1 MSQQSRQFDFWYA
14 VHNTKIVRGP
24 SRALETFGA
33 TRINYHHLA
42 ELPDDPRKVRVCEG
56 RLEAHK
62 PAIITPEEYAES
74 QMDGFGEEARQYLEF
89 LKANRDNTRILQ
101 YGYQLRQ
108 EAFSEQVVTD
118 SLEAVTGRVVKEV
131 EDAKDDFAAVIQGV
145 DAPWDVSLVHFF
157 WLHVNASAPI
167 NVREFEAA
175 RRQEMEDSTPRAV
188 RDEVEAAFAKAQ
200 ENPAL
205 VHELGAL
212 LQRRGVF
219 DRYQDRFFKL
229 VRNGG

>member
-1 MSQQSRQFDFWYA
+1 MSLQSRQFDFWYA

-33 TRINYHHLA
+33 TRINYRHLA
-42 ELPDDPRKVRVCEG
+42 ELPDDPRKIRIREG

-74 QMDGFGEEARQYLEF
+74 QMDGFGEEARKYLDF
-89 LKANRDNTRILQ
+89 LKANRDNIRILQ
-101 YGYQLRQ
+101 YGFQLRQ

-118 SLEAVTGRVVKEV
+118 TLDAVTARVVADV
-131 EDAKDDFAAVIQGV
+131 EATNDDFAAVIQGV
-145 DAPWDVSLVHFF
+145 DEPWDVSLVHFF
-157 WLHVNASAPI
+157 WLHVNASAPV

-229 VRNGG
+229 VRRG

>member
-1 MSQQSRQFDFWYA
+1 MTPQSRQFDFWYA
-14 VHNTKIVRGP
+14 VHPTPIGRGP

-42 ELPDDPRKVRVCEG
+42 ELPDDPRKIRIREG

-62 PAIITPEEYAES
+62 PAIITPEEYAEA
-74 QMDGFGEEARQYLEF
+74 QMDGFGAAARKYLDF
-89 LKANRDNTRILQ
+89 LKENRDNIRILQ

-118 SLEAVTGRVVKEV
+118 SLDAVTARVMKEV
-131 EDAKDDFAAVIQGV
+131 EDTEDNFAAVIQGV
-145 DAPWDVSLVHFF
+145 DEPWDVSLVHFF

-175 RRQEMEDSTPRAV
+175 RRQEMADSTPRAV

-212 LQRRGVF
+212 LQRKGVF

-229 VRNGG
+229 VRRG

>member
-1 MSQQSRQFDFWYA
+1 MSLQSRQFDFWYA

-33 TRINYHHLA
+33 TRINYRHLA
-42 ELPDDPRKVRVCEG
+42 ELPDDPRKIRIREG

-74 QMDGFGEEARQYLEF
+74 QMDGFGEEARKYLDF
-89 LKANRDNTRILQ
+89 LKANRDNIRILQ
-101 YGYQLRQ
+101 YGFQLRQ

-118 SLEAVTGRVVKEV
+118 TLDAVTARVVADV
-131 EDAKDDFAAVIQGV
+131 EATNDDFAAVIQGV
-145 DAPWDVSLVHFF
+145 DEPWDVSLVHFF
-157 WLHVNASAPI
+157 WLHVNASAPV

-175 RRQEMEDSTPRAV
+175 HQREMEDSTPRAV

-212 LQRRGVF
+212 LPRKGVF
-219 DRYQDRFFKL
+219 DRYQDRFFSL
-229 VRNGG
+229 VRRT

>member
-1 MSQQSRQFDFWYA
+1 MSLQSRQFDFWYA

-33 TRINYHHLA
+33 TRINYRHLA
-42 ELPDDPRKVRVCEG
+42 ELPDDPRKIRIREG

-74 QMDGFGEEARQYLEF
+74 QMDGFGEEARKYLDF
-89 LKANRDNTRILQ
+89 LKANRDNIRILQ
-101 YGYQLRQ
+101 YGFQLRQ

-118 SLEAVTGRVVKEV
+118 TLDAVTARVVADV
-131 EDAKDDFAAVIQGV
+131 EATNDDFAAVIQGV
-145 DAPWDVSLVHFF
+145 DEPWDVSLVHFF
-157 WLHVNASAPI
+157 WLHVNASAPV

-175 RRQEMEDSTPRAV
+175 RMREMEDSTPRAV

-205 VHELGAL
+205 VQELGAL
-212 LQRRGVF
+212 LQRKGVF
-219 DRYQDRFFKL
+219 DRYQDRFFRL
-229 VRNGG
+229 VRRT

>member
-42 ELPDDPRKVRVCEG
+42 ELPDDPRKVRIREG

-62 PAIITPEEYAES
+62 PAIITPEEYAEA
-74 QMDGFGEEARQYLEF
+74 QMDGFGAEARKYLEF
-89 LKANRDNTRILQ
+89 LKANRDNIRILQ

-145 DAPWDVSLVHFF
+145 DEPWDVSLVHFF
-157 WLHVNASAPI
+157 WLHVNASAPV

-175 RRQEMEDSTPRAV
+175 RQREMEDSTPRAV

-229 VRNGG
+229 VRRS

>member
-1 MSQQSRQFDFWYA
+1 MSLQSRQFDFWYA

-33 TRINYHHLA
+33 TRINYRHLA
-42 ELPDDPRKVRVCEG
+42 ELPDDPRKIRIREG

-74 QMDGFGEEARQYLEF
+74 QMDGFGEEARKYLDF
-89 LKANRDNTRILQ
+89 LKANRDNIRILQ
-101 YGYQLRQ
+101 YGFQLRQ

-118 SLEAVTGRVVKEV
+118 TLDAVTARVVADV
-131 EDAKDDFAAVIQGV
+131 EATNDDFAAVIQGV
-145 DAPWDVSLVHFF
+145 DEPWDVSLVHFF
-157 WLHVNASAPI
+157 WLHVNASAPV

-175 RRQEMEDSTPRAV
+175 RQREMEDSTPRAV
-188 RDEVEAAFAKAQ
+188 REEVEAAFAKAQ

-212 LQRRGVF
+212 LQRKGVF
-219 DRYQDRFFKL
+219 DRYQDRFFRL
-229 VRNGG
+229 VRRT

>member
-1 MSQQSRQFDFWYA
+1 MSLQSRQFDFWYA

-42 ELPDDPRKVRVCEG
+42 ELPDDPRKVRVREG

-62 PAIITPEEYAES
+62 PAIITPEEYAEA
-74 QMDGFGEEARQYLEF
+74 QMDGFGAEARQYLEF
-89 LKANRDNTRILQ
+89 LKANRDNIRILQ

-167 NVREFEAA
+167 NVR
-175 RRQEMEDSTPRAV
+175 TPRSSTSWARSFSVVACSTVTRTASSSSSEEPSAV
-188 RDEVEAAFAKAQ
+188 CPHHADVVE
-200 ENPAL
+200 
-205 VHELGAL
+205 
-212 LQRRGVF
+212 
-219 DRYQDRFFKL
+219 
-229 VRNGG
+229 